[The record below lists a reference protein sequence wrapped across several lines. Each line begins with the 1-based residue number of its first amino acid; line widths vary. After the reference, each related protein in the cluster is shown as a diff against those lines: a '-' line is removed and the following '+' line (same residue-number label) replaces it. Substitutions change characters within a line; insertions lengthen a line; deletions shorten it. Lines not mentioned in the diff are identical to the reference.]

1 MTALPRPGPFAR
13 LAAWVLDHPRT
24 ALGGVFLLTL
34 LSVLLALRLSV
45 NPNVLDLLPD
55 DDPTTQAIRKI
66 NEEEGGAGL
75 VTIAVTGGEEEVRRA
90 WTRALAAE
98 LAQDPDMDWVLY
110 ELEEDIAARL
120 GMLQL
125 DPSELAL
132 IRTKLQG
139 ALAMGPAAQNP
150 LLASRLLDL
159 GPLTQKLADPGAAQ
173 VLSGKDGTERILAR
187 PTGSAYDPSFSRPLM
202 ARVHAAIDRADP
214 AASGLEIAWIGG
226 PFRHAVED
234 LETVLHDLTATL
246 AFSLGLVLVFLSAA
260 FRSPRAVVLIV
271 IPLLLGTVWT
281 LGVAG
286 LLVGRLNT
294 FTSYFMAV
302 LIGLGVD
309 FGIHLYARFREERAH
324 SATARLAVQRAWDAA
339 GPPCATAALTSAA
352 GFCSLWIA
360 GFQGFQQLGTLLS
373 SGILLCL
380 AAQLVLLP
388 LLLVRF
394 DAAPSLASTPLEP
407 RVERAPSY
415 RWAPALL
422 VLGGLVVLACAPALR
437 GIRFEFDISEMRTQG
452 RAYADLSEE
461 VRALARESY
470 APLVV
475 SLESEAQVGAE
486 HRRLEGMIERGELP
500 TLRGVLSVRTV
511 LPEDQPQRVASLQE
525 IAELA
530 RREEVRYLP
539 PPVQQNLQRFA
550 SIEPRLL
557 QVSDLPAGVR
567 QLIGANGD
575 NHRLMLLAD
584 GNMWDIRNMVELR
597 TQIEGALPGVV
608 PASEYL
614 ATARLFDLM
623 QIDAPRIAAVAIL
636 LVFLASWIDLRSLPR
651 ALVAISALLAG
662 LIMSGAVMARA
673 DVPLSMVNFVGIPIL
688 MGIGVDVVIHLMH
701 RIREEGPGGVMR
713 AMRTT
718 GWAALMSA
726 LTTVISFSSLTL
738 ADSRGVQSL
747 GKLIV
752 LGLGMVVLTS
762 FVLIPLGWMSVWT
775 RRRQRPEST
784 IG

>member
-1 MTALPRPGPFAR
+1 M
-13 LAAWVLDHPRT
+13 
-24 ALGGVFLLTL
+24 
-34 LSVLLALRLSV
+34 
-45 NPNVLDLLPD
+45 
-55 DDPTTQAIRKI
+55 
-66 NEEEGGAGL
+66 
-75 VTIAVTGGEEEVRRA
+75 
-90 WTRALAAE
+90 
-98 LAQDPDMDWVLY
+98 
-110 ELEEDIAARL
+110 
-120 GMLQL
+120 
-125 DPSELAL
+125 
-132 IRTKLQG
+132 
-139 ALAMGPAAQNP
+139 
-150 LLASRLLDL
+150 
-159 GPLTQKLADPGAAQ
+159 
-173 VLSGKDGTERILAR
+173 
-187 PTGSAYDPSFSRPLM
+187 
-202 ARVHAAIDRADP
+202 
-214 AASGLEIAWIGG
+214 
-226 PFRHAVED
+226 
-234 LETVLHDLTATL
+234 
-246 AFSLGLVLVFLSAA
+246 
-260 FRSPRAVVLIV
+260 
-271 IPLLLGTVWT
+271 
-281 LGVAG
+281 
-286 LLVGRLNT
+286 
-294 FTSYFMAV
+294 
-302 LIGLGVD
+302 
-309 FGIHLYARFREERAH
+309 
-324 SATARLAVQRAWDAA
+324 
-339 GPPCATAALTSAA
+339 
-352 GFCSLWIA
+352 
-360 GFQGFQQLGTLLS
+360 
-373 SGILLCL
+373 
-380 AAQLVLLP
+380 
-388 LLLVRF
+388 
-394 DAAPSLASTPLEP
+394 
-407 RVERAPSY
+407 
-415 RWAPALL
+415 
-422 VLGGLVVLACAPALR
+422 
-437 GIRFEFDISEMRTQG
+437 
-452 RAYADLSEE
+452 
-461 VRALARESY
+461 
-470 APLVV
+470 
-475 SLESEAQVGAE
+475 
-486 HRRLEGMIERGELP
+486 
-500 TLRGVLSVRTV
+500 
-511 LPEDQPQRVASLQE
+511 
-525 IAELA
+525 
-530 RREEVRYLP
+530 
-539 PPVQQNLQRFA
+539 QQNLQRFA